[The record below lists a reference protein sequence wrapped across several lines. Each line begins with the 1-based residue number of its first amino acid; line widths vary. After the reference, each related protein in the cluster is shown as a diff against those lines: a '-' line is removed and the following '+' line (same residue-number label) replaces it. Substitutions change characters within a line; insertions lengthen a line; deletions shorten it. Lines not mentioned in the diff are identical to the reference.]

1 MRFVLNDVEKKKFVS
16 LFEQHEKNID
26 YMLYLRDMVFENSN
40 ISSSLFENK
49 NVFEKR
55 TLFIDELLKN
65 KPCESEFVKKNIRW
79 GTNLIDIDEYLHN
92 QTL

>member
-26 YMLYLRDMVFENSN
+26 YMFYLRDMVFENSN

-55 TLFIDELLKN
+55 TLFVFPFLIEFMIHAIKDIIRYVNITGEL
-65 KPCESEFVKKNIRW
+65 
-79 GTNLIDIDEYLHN
+79 
-92 QTL
+92 